1 MAEVKMESTSSLD
14 LPPNSYKSREKAPKK
29 EEKHELDTTPL
40 KGNAT
45 FKKKNLMSK
54 LKHSFISEDAGSV
67 GEYIVKDIILP
78 TAKDLLFN
86 SMQSALSIILYGKM
100 PNRKKPHTP
109 YSSLSSGG
117 YTYNSISKSSKPSQ
131 TLNAMNRFDVDEIE
145 FDYLQDAEKVRS
157 DLVELIDVYGN
168 CTIEDLYNSM
178 EITIQSPYLQNSAGK
193 YGWTNLSDA
202 RTRRYGEKYYL
213 ILPPYKEIKER

>member
-1 MAEVKMESTSSLD
+1 MESTSSLD

-29 EEKHELDTTPL
+29 EEKHELNTTPL
-40 KGNAT
+40 QGNAT
-45 FKKKNLMSK
+45 FKKKGFMSK
-54 LKHSFISEDAGSV
+54 IKHSFISEDAGSV

-86 SMQSALSIILYGKM
+86 SMQSALSIVLYGKM
-100 PNRKKPHTP
+100 PNKKKSHTP

-117 YTYNSISKSSKPSQ
+117 GYMYNTISKSSRDTQSQ
-131 TLNAMNRFDVDEIE
+131 IKINGFDVDEIE
-145 FDYLQDAEKVRS
+145 FDYLADAEKVLS

-168 CTIEDLYNSM
+168 CTIADLYNSM
-178 EITIQSPYLQNSAGK
+178 EITIQSPYLQNSADK

-202 RTRRYGEKYYL
+202 KTRRYGNKYYL
-213 ILPPYKEIKER
+213 LLPPYKEIRER